1 MAYNGG
7 ISYEIDQLKNLGV
20 PELTRRQSMDP
31 QLKYALALQE
41 ASKMVDAAAR
51 ERDMAQQMPQPA
63 DVIGQ
68 MESGLAQRLAPG
80 VQQQGA
86 RSMQAMQPQMAQ
98 GISAV
103 PASNM
108 GVVGRAQG
116 GIIGYAQGGRPEA
129 GTQSKGPI
137 PQMSPEENAQVLKY
151 LEGLKKFDY
160 YDKNPDKVSPEGR
173 QALEAERRAFE
184 AQFPNSFRQKVNE
197 MMYGPSKGMAM
208 GGEVQ
213 GYAPG
218 GQVEVG
224 DIVGGEEI
232 VAIVDG
238 TPMSQADYDRYN
250 RNLELR
256 RNIVNTQGTVSRAVG
271 GDKVVGENAAD
282 GSPIYQSDLDRGL
295 SNLRESR
302 AKREQEELA
311 REQSAR
317 TDRFGENAKKGISS
331 AYDTLRGLPFI
342 PSAANVL
349 PEQTALTQQ
358 AIQGEDVTG
367 GRMIGATGKDL
378 ATLPGRFV
386 DYLLGEDFIDELVA
400 GYQGTEPSVASR
412 EVPITSGQPM
422 PQNEGVTAGM
432 YDVRNMMPTDPQKLG
447 SMVDRPSAMLK
458 DNMAERAP
466 QESGIRSILKKARP
480 FADKAADIAEIL
492 GRGAGASKG
501 FEFAKIGEES
511 RKIESE
517 KRNLAQEKE
526 LKAMDIT
533 ARDAELSRRL
543 TEAAKIAGQELRLDA
558 YNNAV
563 ASMRMSKDYMD
574 AVEKLR
580 EQYTTGA
587 NDYIPFNERF
597 DEEAFNEALLAY
609 EENYVKNKV
618 LAAERIAG
626 VGQEG
631 TTQTPA
637 TQRYQVVQ

>member
-116 GIIGYAQGGRPEA
+116 GIIGYAQGGMPKA
-129 GTQSKGPI
+129 GAQSKGPI
-137 PQMSPEENAQVLKY
+137 PQMSPEENTQVLKY

-213 GYAPG
+213 GYAGPDG
-218 GQVEVG
+218 SRVEAARPYMKDGKFYTPDGQEITQASYEQLIDLAEQYDAYQRSMRNQELRDAVSSASADTVTAAR
-224 DIVGGEEI
+224 GGEEPTAAQEI
-232 VAIVDG
+232 DTTTFDPYNRREGRPFYAPD
-238 TPMSQADYDRYN
+238 SQAARMF
-250 RNLELR
+250 
-256 RNIVNTQGTVSRAVG
+256 G
-271 GDKVVGENAAD
+271 GIKSIGDFIAAPFQE
-282 GSPIYQSDLDRGL
+282 GAQ
-295 SNLRESR
+295 R
-302 AKREQEELA
+302 AKPSDIREGVVELA
-311 REQSAR
+311 
-317 TDRFGENAKKGISS
+317 GMMGIS
-331 AYDTLRGLPFI
+331 
-342 PSAANVL
+342 PS
-349 PEQTALTQQ
+349 
-358 AIQGEDVTG
+358 
-367 GRMIGATGKDL
+367 
-378 ATLPGRFV
+378 
-386 DYLLGEDFIDELVA
+386 
-400 GYQGTEPSVASR
+400 TEAR

-422 PQNEGVTAGM
+422 PQNAGITAGM

-466 QESGIRSILKKARP
+466 QESGIRSILKKAKP

-543 TEAAKIAGQELRLDA
+543 SEAAKIAGQELRLDA

-563 ASMRMSKDYMD
+563 ANMRMSQDYMD